1 MIPLE
6 RWWFGSCY
14 WVLEVVNKEADA
26 LSKYNSQLACCCKML
41 AGNRLLTSFSTQ
53 FFTASAFLWSGI
65 EQMMCLDFMIC
76 RIDMLIACNGT
87 SSKVLNQPSFSCCSR
102 HALSKFTTKKGA
114 SVSKS
119 AGGSLKAK
127 WPFSPIPTNATS
139 IG

>member
-1 MIPLE
+1 MALIQETKPNIKNNTPMMAIEILSVAWSMIPLE

-102 HALSKFTTKKGA
+102 HALSKFT
-114 SVSKS
+114 
-119 AGGSLKAK
+119 
-127 WPFSPIPTNATS
+127 
-139 IG
+139 